1 MRAVVKR
8 GSGGIWEK
16 SAEPQPWKG
25 KGHEICVNRK
35 SLEWQNYISQLYSN
49 YFSSLSLSLSFLTI
63 FFSTKSTSKIR
74 PQFCSSPSSRIFSIF
89 VFFFF
94 SFSFFPFLWIIPKK
108 NTVVDKWK
116 VFKSFRGNEGGGR
129 VVNTKMAECLFHF
142 LQLIHRVQSVWMKN
156 KHSLEIYT
164 FRNFLSTFFSV
175 PRLLYFATHFS
186 AATPFRDHFFASK

>member
-49 YFSSLSLSLSFLTI
+49 YFSSLSLSLFPHH

-74 PQFCSSPSSRIFSIF
+74 PQFYSSPSSRIFSIF

-94 SFSFFPFLWIIPKK
+94 HFPFFLFYELFQRKIRSWTSEKFLNRFAVTKEGAELLIQKWPSVCFTFYNWFTAFKAYEWKI
-108 NTVVDKWK
+108 NT
-116 VFKSFRGNEGGGR
+116 R
-129 VVNTKMAECLFHF
+129 
-142 LQLIHRVQSVWMKN
+142 
-156 KHSLEIYT
+156 
-164 FRNFLSTFFSV
+164 
-175 PRLLYFATHFS
+175 
-186 AATPFRDHFFASK
+186 

>member
-63 FFSTKSTSKIR
+63 FL
-74 PQFCSSPSSRIFSIF
+74 PQKAQVKFAYSFILHPLLVSFLYLSS
-89 VFFFF
+89 FFFF
-94 SFSFFPFLWIIPKK
+94 HFPFFLFYELFQRKIRSWTSEKFLNRFAVTKEGAELLIQKWPSVCFTFYNWFTAFKAYEWKI
-108 NTVVDKWK
+108 NT
-116 VFKSFRGNEGGGR
+116 R
-129 VVNTKMAECLFHF
+129 
-142 LQLIHRVQSVWMKN
+142 
-156 KHSLEIYT
+156 
-164 FRNFLSTFFSV
+164 
-175 PRLLYFATHFS
+175 
-186 AATPFRDHFFASK
+186 

>member
-49 YFSSLSLSLSFLTI
+49 YFSSLSLSLFPHH
-63 FFSTKSTSKIR
+63 FFATKSTSKIR
-74 PQFCSSPSSRIFSIF
+74 PQFYSSPSSRIFSIF

-94 SFSFFPFLWIIPKK
+94 FHFPFFLFYELFQRKIRSWTSEKFLNRFAVTKEGAELLIQKWPSVCFTFYNWFTAFKAYEWKI
-108 NTVVDKWK
+108 NT
-116 VFKSFRGNEGGGR
+116 R
-129 VVNTKMAECLFHF
+129 
-142 LQLIHRVQSVWMKN
+142 
-156 KHSLEIYT
+156 
-164 FRNFLSTFFSV
+164 
-175 PRLLYFATHFS
+175 
-186 AATPFRDHFFASK
+186 